1 MVLAKF
7 VRESSCLPQ
16 LICQRARSF
25 DAEWLWL
32 TLARD
37 CVCSVSK
44 RARNG
49 VCLVSQLVH
58 DYVCLVSQLV
68 HDDVCL
74 VSQLVHDD
82 VCLVSKYA
90 ETVAQYKDS
99 GPSPTRPQVT
109 SARPNSTEL
118 IGEKSDYLVQLCGI
132 PYDTTKSEIRQFLEG
147 ILSYLCALSEPK
159 L

>member
-25 DAEWLWL
+25 DAEWLRL

-49 VCLVSQLVH
+49 
-58 DYVCLVSQLV
+58 
-68 HDDVCL
+68 VCL

-118 IGEKSDYLVQLCGI
+118 IGEKSDYLVQLSGI

-147 ILSYLCALSEPK
+147 ILSYLCAFLEQK

>member
-7 VRESSCLPQ
+7 VRESSCLQQ
-16 LICQRARSF
+16 LICRCQRARSF
-25 DAEWLWL
+25 DAEWWWL

-37 CVCSVSK
+37 YVCSVSK
-44 RARNG
+44 LARNG
-49 VCLVSQLVH
+49 
-58 DYVCLVSQLV
+58 
-68 HDDVCL
+68 
-74 VSQLVHDD
+74 

-99 GPSPTRPQVT
+99 GPSPTRPQVM

-118 IGEKSDYLVQLCGI
+118 IGEKSDYLVQLSGI

-147 ILSYLCALSEPK
+147 ILSYLCAFLEQK